1 MVNFARTNN
10 SINIFSIPTYSRLS
24 TSFQRFKMAAASELT
39 ANTLEDLSFKR
50 KQLLSELSFYSGGS
64 ANSSKQE
71 YRNSKSNSRSSLDHD
86 TLRFSV
92 LPGQFGS
99 RNNSKNLTS
108 SLSSSSVSK
117 DTATK
122 KLPMIQSNS
131 QDDIY
136 EADVNIF
143 SDNFQQ
149 SIQFNAMFQ
158 AQFEEELKKSYK
170 RADNA
175 QDIRDTISESISETE
190 MEKKNAKGKKRLKGL
205 KKKMNILN
213 IMKPSRRKSA

>member
-1 MVNFARTNN
+1 
-10 SINIFSIPTYSRLS
+10 
-24 TSFQRFKMAAASELT
+24 MAAASELT
-39 ANTLEDLSFKR
+39 ASTLDDLSFKR

-64 ANSSKQE
+64 ANSSKQG

-86 TLRFSV
+86 ALKFSI
-92 LPGQFGS
+92 LPGHFGS
-99 RNNSKNLTS
+99 RINLTS

-117 DTATK
+117 DAATK

-131 QDDIY
+131 QEDIY

-143 SDNFQQ
+143 SDNFQK

-170 RADNA
+170 QDVNA
-175 QDIRDTISESISETE
+175 EDIQDTISESISDIDTE
-190 MEKKNAKGKKRLKGL
+190 MRKRKGKNRLKGL

>member
-1 MVNFARTNN
+1 
-10 SINIFSIPTYSRLS
+10 
-24 TSFQRFKMAAASELT
+24 MAAASELT

-64 ANSSKQE
+64 ANSSKE
-71 YRNSKSNSRSSLDHD
+71 GYRNSKSNSRSSLDHD
-86 TLRFSV
+86 AFRFSV

-99 RNNSKNLTS
+99 RNNDSKNLTS
-108 SLSSSSVSK
+108 SLSSRSVSK

-131 QDDIY
+131 QEDIY

-143 SDNFQQ
+143 SDKFQQ
-149 SIQFNAMFQ
+149 SIQFNTMFQ

-170 RADNA
+170 RADNTG
-175 QDIRDTISESISETE
+175 DIRDTISESISETE

>member
-64 ANSSKQE
+64 ANSSKQG
-71 YRNSKSNSRSSLDHD
+71 SLDHD

-175 QDIRDTISESISETE
+175 KDIRDTISKSISETE

>member
-1 MVNFARTNN
+1 
-10 SINIFSIPTYSRLS
+10 
-24 TSFQRFKMAAASELT
+24 MAAASELT

-64 ANSSKQE
+64 ANSSKQG
-71 YRNSKSNSRSSLDHD
+71 YRNSKSNSRSSMDHD
-86 TLRFSV
+86 ALKFSV
-92 LPGQFGS
+92 LPGHFGS

-108 SLSSSSVSK
+108 SLSSSVSK
-117 DTATK
+117 DTTK

-131 QDDIY
+131 EEDIY

-143 SDNFQQ
+143 SEKFQQ

-175 QDIRDTISESISETE
+175 AQDIRDTISESISECET
-190 MEKKNAKGKKRLKGL
+190 EKKHGKGKNRLKGL
-205 KKKMNILN
+205 KKKMNILK

>member
-64 ANSSKQE
+64 ANSSKQG
-71 YRNSKSNSRSSLDHD
+71 YRNSKSNSRSSIDHD

-108 SLSSSSVSK
+108 SLSSSVVSK
-117 DTATK
+117 DTTK

-143 SDNFQQ
+143 SERFQQ

-158 AQFEEELKKSYK
+158 AQFEEELKRSYK

-175 QDIRDTISESISETE
+175 EEIRDTISERIDT
-190 MEKKNAKGKKRLKGL
+190 EKKNTKGKKRLKGL